1 MLTAQLFSPARFLL
15 RVKMTS
21 EAFEGKSLIQRHRM
35 VFEVLDEELKA
46 TVHALALKL
55 KAPGEAGA

>member
-1 MLTAQLFSPARFLL
+1 
-15 RVKMTS
+15 MTS
-21 EAFEGKSLIQRHRM
+21 GSFEGKSLVQRHRM

-55 KAPGEAGA
+55 KAPEEAGQ